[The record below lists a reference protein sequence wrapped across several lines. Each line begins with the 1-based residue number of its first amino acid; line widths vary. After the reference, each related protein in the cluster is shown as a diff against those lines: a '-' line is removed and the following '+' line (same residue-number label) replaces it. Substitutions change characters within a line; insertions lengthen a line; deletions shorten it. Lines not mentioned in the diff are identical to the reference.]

1 MEIEKL
7 NIKKEKQK
15 LYYQKNKEKKI
26 EYAKK
31 YYKQTQFLKQ
41 INFYDL

>member
-1 MEIEKL
+1 MEIEKKD
-7 NIKKEKQK
+7 IKKEKQK

-31 YYKQTQFLKQ
+31 YYKQTKLLKLM
-41 INFYDL
+41 NFFE

>member
-7 NIKKEKQK
+7 NIKKERQK

-31 YYKQTQFLKQ
+31 YYKQTKLLKLMK
-41 INFYDL
+41 FFE

>member
-31 YYKQTQFLKQ
+31 YYQQTKLLKL
-41 INFYDL
+41 INFFD

>member
-1 MEIEKL
+1 MENEKKD
-7 NIKKEKQK
+7 IKKERQK

-31 YYKQTQFLKQ
+31 YYKQTKLLKSM
-41 INFYDL
+41 NFFD